1 MYEIGKMNTMKVI
14 RDSGFGFY
22 LDSETGNT
30 DDDLL
35 IPNGSLFGNKIAI
48 GDTIEVFVY
57 RDSSDRPIATMKKPL
72 ITVGEIK
79 KLRVVGRNNSGA
91 FIEMGL
97 ERDIFVPKKEQKYH
111 ISEGNK
117 YLFKMYVDKT
127 GRLAATTDINGALE
141 TAEIGSFEK
150 DQEVEGTLYGYQ
162 TNGAAMIAI
171 DDKFKAYIPKSDFF
185 EDLEPGNVIKAKIFK
200 IFDDGKIA
208 LTMRSSLKNERIDL
222 KDHIINELKENNGF
236 IAYNDKS
243 TPDEIRDKFK
253 TSKNY
258 FKIALGNLMKEG
270 LVKQDEKGSYL
281 INGKK

>member
-35 IPNGSLFGNKIAI
+35 IPNGSLDGKKIKI

-79 KLRVVGRNNSGA
+79 KLRVVGRNNNGA

-97 ERDIFVPKKEQKYH
+97 ERDVFVPKKEQKYH

-141 TAEIGSFEK
+141 NAPEGLYAK
-150 DQEVEGTLYGYQ
+150 DTEVVGTVYGYQ
-162 TNGAAMIAI
+162 SNGAAMVAI
-171 DDKFKAYIPKSDFF
+171 DDRYKGYIPKSDFF
-185 EDLEPGNVIKAKIFK
+185 EDIEPGNTVKAKIFK
-200 IFDDGKIA
+200 IMEDGKIA
-208 LTMRSSLKNERIDL
+208 LTMRNSLKNERIEL
-222 KDHIINELKENNGF
+222 KDHIMKELKENGGL
-236 IAYNDKS
+236 IPYNDRS
-243 TPDEIRDKFK
+243 TSEEIREKFK

-258 FKIALGNLMKEG
+258 FKIALGNLMKQG
-270 LVKQDEKGSYL
+270 LIYQDEEGTHL
-281 INGKK
+281 KK